1 MARHPSVRLTA
12 AAVVVGLA
20 FATAG
25 MSIPA
30 TAAVPEKAKITLT
43 VTELPAQV
51 RLIPGEAVK
60 LRLATNVTTGYSW
73 TTKVTGAKKAVSVS
87 AGKYTAPTTELVGAP
102 GTTTWVVA
110 AVAPGT
116 AKVTVLTTPPG
127 EDTTTKVGTLTVIV
141 Q

>member
-87 AGKYTAPTTELVGAP
+87 AGKYTAPTT
-102 GTTTWVVA
+102 WVVA